1 LLISANRLIVWP
13 VAEMPFGLLVLILIL
28 NAGLV
33 YAKDIFKEPVSKNKI
48 IARSGRYEAS

>member
-1 LLISANRLIVWP
+1 
-13 VAEMPFGLLVLILIL
+13 MPFGLFVLILIL

-33 YAKDIFKEPVSKNKI
+33 CAKDIFKETVSKNKI